1 MLNQEE
7 LQALRFYEGDT
18 EGKDPFWSDPKAY
31 VTLNS
36 LLFSGID
43 TEKARAA
50 EKRKLNLEMLVH
62 YEETLGVF
70 QNLISALRKDRH
82 GNLHVWRVERL
93 TDYQCFRKEGMFTS
107 FISTSTAGFLK
118 AYEDKFDLVLM
129 DIEIGEDVIA
139 GNLQKLLP
147 YYAKQEEAEVLL
159 APYCK
164 VTFEEEPL
172 PAEYKEIRD
181 GHGREAAVFVKTKVS
196 GNYRKEKKTSFNK
209 EDIPG
214 AVSFYESLNE
224 GKKSREEDLA
234 SYLRMKKY
242 FRTVVMEKLV

>member
-1 MLNQEE
+1 
-7 LQALRFYEGDT
+7 
-18 EGKDPFWSDPKAY
+18 
-31 VTLNS
+31 
-36 LLFSGID
+36 
-43 TEKARAA
+43 
-50 EKRKLNLEMLVH
+50 
-62 YEETLGVF
+62 
-70 QNLISALRKDRH
+70 
-82 GNLHVWRVERL
+82 
-93 TDYQCFRKEGMFTS
+93 MFTS